1 MKKTLPITFLI
12 WLLAAGSAAKA
23 FAAQTVSFSLP
34 EVRCAPNRLIQ
45 VPCVATGTGK
55 FCAATFSFQFDRSLL
70 EIRKVTPYKGAKAVF
85 HQADTLKISY
95 VHADGIDLSAAPEIF
110 TLEFKATG
118 EGTTPISF
126 EVCDCVDADVEFM
139 QIGTCISGI
148 VTAENGSKTTGDASA
163 ENKGKQTGSAQSSVR
178 SGAKSGSSAKSQSA
192 DKTETETTKPT
203 VPITVEKHDSGGDRA
218 VAVAVLTVSV
228 VGGMIFFSWFIPK
241 LLKEHRAKKKPPSAD
256 TTDDKD
262 RE

>member
-139 QIGTCISGI
+139 QIGTCTSGS
-148 VTAENGSKTTGDASA
+148 VTAEKDTKTDSAAAEKKSDQASGGSS
-163 ENKGKQTGSAQSSVR
+163 QSR
-178 SGAKSGSSAKSQSA
+178 AKSGSSAKSQSA

>member
-1 MKKTLPITFLI
+1 MAACRRQRGKGFCGTNGLFFIARSTLRAEPADT
-12 WLLAAGSAAKA
+12 S
-23 FAAQTVSFSLP
+23 P
-34 EVRCAPNRLIQ
+34 VRCHRYRQILRRY
-45 VPCVATGTGK
+45 V
-55 FCAATFSFQFDRSLL
+55 
-70 EIRKVTPYKGAKAVF
+70 
-85 HQADTLKISY
+85 Y

-139 QIGTCISGI
+139 QIGTCTSGS
-148 VTAENGSKTTGDASA
+148 VTAEKDTKTDSAAAEKKSDHTSGSG
-163 ENKGKQTGSAQSSVR
+163 QSR
-178 SGAKSGSSAKSQSA
+178 TKSGSSAKSQSA

-241 LLKEHRAKKKPPSAD
+241 LLKEHRAKKKLPSAD

>member
-55 FCAATFSFQFDRSLL
+55 FCAATFSFQFDKSLL

-126 EVCDCVDADVEFM
+126 EKDTKTDSAAAEKKSDH
-139 QIGTCISGI
+139 TSGS
-148 VTAENGSKTTGDASA
+148 G
-163 ENKGKQTGSAQSSVR
+163 QSR
-178 SGAKSGSSAKSQSA
+178 TKSGSSAKSQSA

-241 LLKEHRAKKKPPSAD
+241 LLKEHRAKKKLPSAD

>member
-139 QIGTCISGI
+139 QIGTCTSGS
-148 VTAENGSKTTGDASA
+148 VTAEKDTKTDSP
-163 ENKGKQTGSAQSSVR
+163 AQKAAVPPNHSPPTKRRRKRPSRRCRSPWKNMTAAAIVR
-178 SGAKSGSSAKSQSA
+178 SPLPCSRCPLSAA
-192 DKTETETTKPT
+192 
-203 VPITVEKHDSGGDRA
+203 
-218 VAVAVLTVSV
+218 
-228 VGGMIFFSWFIPK
+228 
-241 LLKEHRAKKKPPSAD
+241 
-256 TTDDKD
+256 
-262 RE
+262 

>member
-139 QIGTCISGI
+139 QIGTCTSGS
-148 VTAENGSKTTGDASA
+148 VTAEKDTKTDSAAAEKKRDHTSGGSS
-163 ENKGKQTGSAQSSVR
+163 QSR
-178 SGAKSGSSAKSQSA
+178 AKSGSSAKSQSA

>member
-45 VPCVATGTGK
+45 VPCVATGIGK

-95 VHADGIDLSAAPEIF
+95 VHPDGIDLSAAPEIF

-139 QIGTCISGI
+139 QIGTCTSGS
-148 VTAENGSKTTGDASA
+148 VTAEKDTKTDSAAAEKKSDHTSGSG
-163 ENKGKQTGSAQSSVR
+163 QSR
-178 SGAKSGSSAKSQSA
+178 TKSGSSAKSQSA

-241 LLKEHRAKKKPPSAD
+241 LLKEHRAKKKLPSAD